1 MSDAFVVN
9 AVVRSDKGKGSSRRL
24 RRLADKIPAILYGG
38 KGDPV
43 SLTLI
48 RKDLEKS
55 LENEAFY
62 TQIIT
67 VEFDGKSEQAILK
80 DLQRHPAKETVMHAD
95 FLRIVADVKLHV
107 RIPLHFLNEDT
118 CVGVKTEGGIVS
130 HSMTELEVMC
140 LPKDLPEYLEVDL
153 LEVELGQNIHIS
165 DITLPEGVE
174 SVELSHGEDHDQT
187 VASVI
192 APRGGSE
199 EEVDEGEA
207 TEETEETTDDAD
219 AEAASDEGDSEE

>member
-1 MSDAFVVN
+1 MSDAFVVT
-9 AVVRSDKGKGSSRRL
+9 AEVRSDKGKGSSRRL

-55 LENEAFY
+55 LQNEAFY
-62 TQIIT
+62 THILT
-67 VEFDGKSEQAILK
+67 LEVDGKPEQAILK

-95 FLRIVADVKLHV
+95 FLRVVDDVKLHV
-107 RIPLHFLNEDT
+107 RVPLHFLNEET
-118 CVGVKTEGGIVS
+118 CVGVKMEGGMVTHII
-130 HSMTELEVMC
+130 TELEVMC
-140 LPKDLPEYLEVDL
+140 LPKDLPEYIEIDL
-153 LEVELGQNIHIS
+153 QEVELGQSIHIS
-165 DITLPEGVE
+165 DISLPAGVE

-192 APRGGSE
+192 AQKAVVE
-199 EEVDEGEA
+199 
-207 TEETEETTDDAD
+207 EETEAADADAADETADDAD
-219 AEAASDEGDSEE
+219 AGSDEGDSEE